1 MLREFWPPVSVCALP
16 DLWKKTASSC
26 ASHAK
31 NSHTSF
37 FFLQPCCRASDS
49 SDVSAGSIIQK
60 EIDCKRAALWV
71 QTKGPSS
78 TALPPAQS
86 QGSCL
91 SKSRNQAAPTTLP
104 LWTVPPTLWPVC
116 VCSGGSSARCA
127 LLSQESAVHLT
138 LPKGL
143 PSPTLSLLQLLA
155 HTASRGEGLPRA
167 HLLHRA
173 PALALSLAMA
183 PCLWEL
189 LEFCAW
195 KIISFPI
202 CLCLWWFPV
211 LTHSVVP
218 FPNCAVLN

>member
-1 MLREFWPPVSVCALP
+1 MLREFWPPVSVCGLP
-16 DLWKKTASSC
+16 DLWQKTASSC

-155 HTASRGEGLPRA
+155 HTASTSEGSPAAQGTSSCSKPGYGSLP
-167 HLLHRA
+167 LRA
-173 PALALSLAMA
+173 PG
-183 PCLWEL
+183 
-189 LEFCAW
+189 
-195 KIISFPI
+195 I
-202 CLCLWWFPV
+202 LCLKN
-211 LTHSVVP
+211 HI
-218 FPNCAVLN
+218 FPNMSVPLMISCVNT